1 MAISSYQ
8 TENVLKS
15 YRKQNKGKRETP
27 GQPDPTQDATDTD
40 TDTATPD
47 SAHKT
52 AYDKISSSL
61 MDSLLKSKN
70 NND

>member
-8 TENVLKS
+8 TENVLKA
-15 YRKQNKGKRETP
+15 YRKQNKGKREAP

-40 TDTATPD
+40 TVTPD

-61 MDSLLKSKN
+61 MDTLLKSKN